1 MYRKISE
8 EAYWKERNG
17 KCSETI
23 RQIDAGRGSYG
34 YCGDSEARKG
44 NQASGPTNRKQ
55 RRRHEMFVIHLVAP
69 ASDDLN
75 DFVGNQVRE
84 SLGKWVTP
92 SDPSTNHT
100 IACGIQHNGS
110 AQWFFRGGIFS
121 EWKSNGSLLWIH
133 GKRMFFPIGPGP
145 EFSADDHPHSEA
157 GSGKSILWSVI
168 ARNCTLVRPAY
179 LFV

>member
-1 MYRKISE
+1 MYRKIFE

-17 KCSETI
+17 RCSETI

-34 YCGDSEARKG
+34 YCGDSEARKR

-55 RRRHEMFVIHLVAP
+55 RRRHKMFVMHLVAP

-100 IACGIQHNGS
+100 IACGIQHGGS

-121 EWKSNGSLLWIH
+121 EWKSNGSLLWIY
-133 GKRMFFPIGPGP
+133 GKRMFFPIDSPGSMLIT
-145 EFSADDHPHSEA
+145 FLA
-157 GSGKSILWSVI
+157 GSGKSILWSVV
-168 ARNCTLVRPAY
+168 ARASTLVRPAY
-179 LFV
+179 LAA